1 MNSSA
6 DTTTQTPI
14 DSARAGSARADSAK
28 ANAVED
34 ANGVIVTKN
43 LSRAYGDKTVL
54 RDVNLSIRDSEIFGL
69 LGPDGAGKTTL
80 MQVMAAILDPTE
92 GSCTVMGHDSVKDA
106 YWVNSHIGYMFQ
118 GFALYDKLSIEENMK
133 FSADIR
139 GLSKDLFL
147 ARQERLLKMAG
158 LYKFLSRPA
167 GNLSGGMRKK
177 LSLCTNLIHEP
188 RLLLLDELSLGVDP
202 ASRKELWDMLHE
214 SRDDG
219 VSIVVSTPYMDEAEH
234 CDRLAFLHEG
244 QVLAVDT
251 PDNLHKRCT
260 GHVYELSTDDRGAA
274 HNALVA
280 HKDTLS
286 IRHMAKSVHFQ
297 LHTVNHIAPDLEA
310 TLKQNNGAIEAV
322 ESSLDDAYTML
333 SGGEKSTAY
342 AEKPPK
348 IHLPERL
355 PEGGR
360 IHTEEMTIRFGDF
373 VANDHVSLEIRP
385 GEVFG
390 FLGANGAGKTTFIRA
405 LCGLQTITEGNAW
418 IGGISVRDEHRKL
431 RNHIGY
437 MSQRF
442 SLYPDLTV
450 AENLAFFGGIYG
462 LSRSD
467 RKKAIDWAMSV
478 TDLGAVVNDLVADM
492 SGALNQRLA
501 LACAIMHEPAVVF
514 LDEPTSGVSPAA
526 RYKFWQLIQT
536 LAEVGTT
543 IFVTTHYME
552 EANYCHRLG
561 MMHQGRLIGVGQADQ
576 LIQDLPAEYKAKNI
590 EDMFLSY
597 IKIEDKRLEAL
608 DQSGLKDQRVV

>member
-1 MNSSA
+1 MNSLA
-6 DTTTQTPI
+6 DNKTQA
-14 DSARAGSARADSAK
+14 SGSTA
-28 ANAVED
+28 EQTE
-34 ANGVIVTKN
+34 GVIVIKN
-43 LSRAYGDKTVL
+43 LSRAYGNKTVL
-54 RDVNLSIRDSEIFGL
+54 RNVNLAIQDSEIFGL

-80 MQVMAAILDPTE
+80 MQVMAAILDPTD
-92 GSCTVMGHDSVKDA
+92 GTCTVMGHDSVKEA
-106 YWVNSHIGYMFQ
+106 YWINSHIGYMFQ

-139 GLSKDLFL
+139 GLSKELFET
-147 ARQERLLKMAG
+147 RQERLLKMAG
-158 LYKFLSRPA
+158 LSKFLSRPA
-167 GNLSGGMRKK
+167 GKLSGGMRKK

-219 VSIVVSTPYMDEAEH
+219 VTIVISTPYMDEAEH

-244 QVLAVDT
+244 EVLAIDS
-251 PDNLHKRCT
+251 PDSLHRRCT
-260 GHVYELSTDDRGAA
+260 GHVYELSTDDRGTA

-286 IRHMAKSVHFQ
+286 IRHLAEKIHFQ
-297 LHTVNHIAPDLEA
+297 LHTENHIAPDLDA
-310 TLKQNNGAIEAV
+310 ALKQNNGVIEAV

-355 PEGGR
+355 PEGGLIR
-360 IHTEEMTIRFGDF
+360 TEGLTVRFGDF
-373 VANDHVSLEIRP
+373 VANDEVSLEIRP

-418 IGGISVRDEHRKL
+418 IGGVSVRDEPRKL
-431 RNHIGY
+431 RDHIGY

-450 AENLAFFGGIYG
+450 DENLAFFGGIYG

-467 RKKAIDWAMSV
+467 RKKAIDWAVGV
-478 TDLGAVVNDLVADM
+478 TDLGDVKSNLVADM

-501 LACAIMHEPAVVF
+501 LACAILHEPAVVF

-576 LIQDLPAEYKAKNI
+576 LISELPPEYEAKTI
-590 EDMFLSY
+590 EDMFLAY
-597 IKIEDKRLEAL
+597 IKIEDQRLENID
-608 DQSGLKDQRVV
+608 DQDSDAERASL

>member
-1 MNSSA
+1 MSPS
-6 DTTTQTPI
+6 TESTTQT
-14 DSARAGSARADSAK
+14 ADQPGQYP
-28 ANAVED
+28 D
-34 ANGVIVTKN
+34 GVIITKN
-43 LSRAYGDKTVL
+43 LSRAYGDKMVL
-54 RDVNLSIRDSEIFGL
+54 RDVNLSIRESEIFGL

-92 GSCTVMGHDSVKDA
+92 GSCTIMDHDSVKDA

-139 GLSKDLFL
+139 GLSQDLFL

-158 LYKFLSRPA
+158 LYTFLSRPA

-244 QVLAVDT
+244 EVLAIDT
-251 PDNLHKRCT
+251 PSNLHSRCT

-286 IRHMAKSVHFQ
+286 IRHLAEHVHFQ
-297 LHTVNHIAPDLEA
+297 LHTENYIAPELEA
-310 TLKQNNGAIEAV
+310 TLKQNKGVIEAV

-333 SGGEKSTAY
+333 SGGEKSSAY
-342 AEKPPK
+342 AERPPK

-355 PEGGR
+355 PEGGLIR
-360 IHTEEMTIRFGDF
+360 TEGMTIRFGDF
-373 VANDHVSLEIRP
+373 VANDHVTLEIRP

-405 LCGLQTITEGNAW
+405 LCGLQSITEGNAW

-450 AENLAFFGGIYG
+450 AENLSFFGGVYG

-467 RKKAIDWAMSV
+467 KKKAIDWAVGV
-478 TDLGAVVNDLVADM
+478 TDLGDVKNNLVADM

-561 MMHQGRLIGVGQADQ
+561 MMHQGRLIGVGKAGQ
-576 LIQDLPAEYKAKNI
+576 LIQELPQEYEAKNI
-590 EDMFLSY
+590 EDMFLAY
-597 IKIEDKRLEAL
+597 IKIEDQRIDDE
-608 DQSGLKDQRVV
+608 RVV

>member
-1 MNSSA
+1 MNSSVDINPRA
-6 DTTTQTPI
+6 SGTLSEDT
-14 DSARAGSARADSAK
+14 R
-28 ANAVED
+28 
-34 ANGVIVTKN
+34 GVIVTKD
-43 LSRAYGDKTVL
+43 LCRAYGDKVVL
-54 RDVNLSIRDSEIFGL
+54 RNVNLSIRDSEIFGL

-92 GSCTVMGHDSVKDA
+92 GTCTVMNHDSVKDA
-106 YWVNSHIGYMFQ
+106 YWINSHIGYMFQ

-139 GLSKDLFL
+139 GLPKDLFES
-147 ARQERLLKMAG
+147 RQERLLKMAG

-219 VSIVVSTPYMDEAEH
+219 VTVVISTPYMDEAEH

-244 QVLAVDT
+244 EVIAVDS
-251 PDNLHKRCT
+251 PSNLHTRCA

-280 HKDTLS
+280 HKDALS
-286 IRHMAKSVHFQ
+286 IRHLAESVHFQ
-297 LHTVNHIAPDLEA
+297 LLTENFIAADLEA
-310 TLKQNNGAIEAV
+310 ELKKNNGVIKAMEP
-322 ESSLDDAYTML
+322 SLDDAYTML

-342 AEKPPK
+342 AERPPK

-360 IHTEEMTIRFGDF
+360 ILTEGLTIRFGDF
-373 VANDHVSLEIRP
+373 VANDHVSLDIPP

-390 FLGANGAGKTTFIRA
+390 FLGANGAGKTTFIRT
-405 LCGLQTITEGNAW
+405 LCGLQPITEGNAW
-418 IGGISVRDEHRKL
+418 IGGVSVRDEHRRL
-431 RNHIGY
+431 SDHIGY

-442 SLYPDLTV
+442 SLHPDLTV
-450 AENLAFFGGIYG
+450 AENLSFFGGIYG

-467 RKKAIDWAMSV
+467 RKKAIEWAVSV
-478 TDLGAVVNDLVADM
+478 TDLGDVKDNLVADM
-492 SGALNQRLA
+492 SGALSQRLA

-576 LIQDLPAEYKAKNI
+576 LISDLPPEIEAETI
-590 EDMFLSY
+590 EDMFLAY
-597 IKIEDKRLEAL
+597 IKIEDARLEAE
-608 DQSGLKDQRVV
+608 QAS

>member
-1 MNSSA
+1 MTSA
-6 DTTTQTPI
+6 NP
-14 DSARAGSARADSAK
+14 SLPSPAASGSESG
-28 ANAVED
+28 
-34 ANGVIVTKN
+34 GVIVTNN
-43 LSRAYGDKTVL
+43 LGRSYGDKKVL
-54 RDVNLSIRDSEIFGL
+54 KNVNLTIRESEIFGL
-69 LGPDGAGKTTL
+69 LGPDGAGKTTF
-80 MQVMAAILDPTE
+80 MQLMAAILDPTE

-106 YWVNSHIGYMFQ
+106 YWINSHIGYMFQ
-118 GFALYDKLSIEENMK
+118 GFTLYDKLSITENMK
-133 FSADIR
+133 FSAEIR
-139 GLSKDLFL
+139 AIPKDVFEE
-147 ARQERLLKMAG
+147 RQERLLKMAG
-158 LYKFLSRPA
+158 LYKFLTRAA

-219 VSIVVSTPYMDEAEH
+219 VSVVISTPYMDEAEH

-244 QVLAVDT
+244 EVIAVDS
-251 PDNLHKRCT
+251 PESLHRRCA
-260 GHVYELSTDDRGAA
+260 GRVYELTTDDRGAA
-274 HNALVA
+274 HNALVQ
-280 HKDTLS
+280 HQDTLS
-286 IRHMAKSVHFQ
+286 IRHMANSVHFQ
-297 LHTVNHIAPDLEA
+297 LLTENRIAPDLEVE
-310 TLKQNNGAIEAV
+310 LKKHNGVIEAV
-322 ESSLDDAYTML
+322 EPSLDDAYTML

-342 AEKPPK
+342 AQRPPK

-360 IHTEEMTIRFGDF
+360 IRTDGLTIRFGDF
-373 VANDHVSLEIRP
+373 IANDHVTLDIRA

-390 FLGANGAGKTTFIRA
+390 FLGANGAGKTTFIRT
-405 LCGLQTITEGNAW
+405 LCGLQSITEGDAW
-418 IGGISVRDEHRKL
+418 IGGVSIRSEHRRL
-431 RNHIGY
+431 RDHIGY

-450 AENLAFFGGIYG
+450 AENLAFFGGVYG

-467 RKKAIDWAMSV
+467 RKKAIDWAVGV
-478 TDLGAVVNDLVADM
+478 TDLGGVEDNLVADM
-492 SGALNQRLA
+492 SGAINQRLA

-561 MMHQGRLIGVGQADQ
+561 MMHQGRLIGVGQADE
-576 LIQDLPAEYKAKNI
+576 LIRDLPEEFAAETI
-590 EDMFLSY
+590 EDMFLAY
-597 IKIEDKRLEAL
+597 TQLEDRRLEAERAG
-608 DQSGLKDQRVV
+608 Q

>member
-1 MNSSA
+1 MTSA
-6 DTTTQTPI
+6 NPSLPSTAA
-14 DSARAGSARADSAK
+14 SGSESG
-28 ANAVED
+28 
-34 ANGVIVTKN
+34 GVIVTNN
-43 LSRAYGDKTVL
+43 LGRSYGDKKVL
-54 RDVNLSIRDSEIFGL
+54 KNVNLTIRESEIFGL
-69 LGPDGAGKTTL
+69 LGPDGAGKTTF
-80 MQVMAAILDPTE
+80 MQLMAAILDPTE

-106 YWVNSHIGYMFQ
+106 YWINSHIGYMFQ
-118 GFALYDKLSIEENMK
+118 GFTLYDKLSITENMK
-133 FSADIR
+133 FSAEIR
-139 GLSKDLFL
+139 AIPKDVFEE
-147 ARQERLLKMAG
+147 RQERLLKMAG
-158 LYKFLSRPA
+158 LYKFLTRAA

-219 VSIVVSTPYMDEAEH
+219 VSVVISTPYMDEAEH

-244 QVLAVDT
+244 EVIAVDS
-251 PDNLHKRCT
+251 PESLHRRCA
-260 GHVYELSTDDRGAA
+260 GRVYELTTDDRGAA
-274 HNALVA
+274 HNALVQ
-280 HKDTLS
+280 HQDTLS
-286 IRHMAKSVHFQ
+286 IRHMANSVHFQ
-297 LHTVNHIAPDLEA
+297 LLTENRIAPDLEVE
-310 TLKQNNGAIEAV
+310 LKKHNGVIEAV
-322 ESSLDDAYTML
+322 EPSLDDAYTML

-342 AEKPPK
+342 AQRPPK

-360 IHTEEMTIRFGDF
+360 IRTDGLTIRFGDF
-373 VANDHVSLEIRP
+373 IANDHVTLDIRA

-390 FLGANGAGKTTFIRA
+390 FLGANGAGKTTFIRT
-405 LCGLQTITEGNAW
+405 LCGLQSITEGDAW
-418 IGGISVRDEHRKL
+418 IGGVSIRSEHRRL
-431 RNHIGY
+431 RDHIGY

-450 AENLAFFGGIYG
+450 AENLAFFGGVYG

-467 RKKAIDWAMSV
+467 RKKAIDWAVGV
-478 TDLGAVVNDLVADM
+478 TDLGGVEDNLVADM
-492 SGALNQRLA
+492 SGAINQRLA

-561 MMHQGRLIGVGQADQ
+561 MMHQGRLIGVGQADE
-576 LIQDLPAEYKAKNI
+576 LIRDLPDEFAAETI
-590 EDMFLSY
+590 EDMFLAY
-597 IKIEDKRLEAL
+597 TQLEDRRLEAERAG
-608 DQSGLKDQRVV
+608 Q

>member
-1 MNSSA
+1 MTSA
-6 DTTTQTPI
+6 NPSLPSTE
-14 DSARAGSARADSAK
+14 AGSSEAG
-28 ANAVED
+28 
-34 ANGVIVTKN
+34 GVIVTDN
-43 LSRAYGDKTVL
+43 LGRSYGDKKVL
-54 RDVNLSIRDSEIFGL
+54 KNVNLTIRESEIFGL
-69 LGPDGAGKTTL
+69 LGPDGAGKTTF
-80 MQVMAAILDPTE
+80 MQLMAAILDPTE

-106 YWVNSHIGYMFQ
+106 YWINSHIGYMFQ
-118 GFALYDKLSIEENMK
+118 GFTLYDKLSITENMK
-133 FSADIR
+133 FSAEIR
-139 GLSKDLFL
+139 AIPKDVFEE
-147 ARQERLLKMAG
+147 RQERLLKMAG
-158 LYKFLSRPA
+158 LYKFLTRAA

-219 VSIVVSTPYMDEAEH
+219 VSVVISTPYMDEAEH

-244 QVLAVDT
+244 EVIAVDS
-251 PDNLHKRCT
+251 PESLHRRCA
-260 GHVYELSTDDRGAA
+260 GRVYELTTDDRGAA
-274 HNALVA
+274 HNALVQ
-280 HKDTLS
+280 HQDTLS
-286 IRHMAKSVHFQ
+286 IRHMANSVHFQ
-297 LHTVNHIAPDLEA
+297 LLTENRIAPDLEVE
-310 TLKQNNGAIEAV
+310 LKKHNGVIEAV
-322 ESSLDDAYTML
+322 EPSLDDAYTML

-342 AEKPPK
+342 AQRPPK

-360 IHTEEMTIRFGDF
+360 IRTDGLTIRFGDF
-373 VANDHVSLEIRP
+373 IANDHVTLDIRA

-390 FLGANGAGKTTFIRA
+390 FLGANGAGKTTFIRT
-405 LCGLQTITEGNAW
+405 LCGLQSITEGDAW
-418 IGGISVRDEHRKL
+418 IGGVSIRSEHRRL
-431 RNHIGY
+431 RDHIGY

-450 AENLAFFGGIYG
+450 AENLAFFGGVYG

-467 RKKAIDWAMSV
+467 RKKAIDWAVGV
-478 TDLGAVVNDLVADM
+478 TDLGGVEDNLVADM
-492 SGALNQRLA
+492 SGAINQRLA

-561 MMHQGRLIGVGQADQ
+561 MMHQGRLIGVGQADE
-576 LIQDLPAEYKAKNI
+576 LIRDLPEEFAAETI
-590 EDMFLSY
+590 EDMFLAY
-597 IKIEDKRLEAL
+597 TQLEDRRLEAERAG
-608 DQSGLKDQRVV
+608 Q

>member
-1 MNSSA
+1 MNSSVA
-6 DTTTQTPI
+6 SQTQT
-14 DSARAGSARADSAK
+14 SAHTTEESK
-28 ANAVED
+28 
-34 ANGVIVTKN
+34 GVIVTKN

-54 RDVNLSIRDSEIFGL
+54 RNVNLTIRDSEIFGL

-92 GSCTVMGHDSVKDA
+92 GTCTVMGHDSVKEA
-106 YWVNSHIGYMFQ
+106 YWINSHIGYMFQ
-118 GFALYDKLSIEENMK
+118 GFALYDKLSIEENME

-139 GLSKDLFL
+139 GLSKDLL
-147 ARQERLLKMAG
+147 KSRQERLLKMAG
-158 LYKFLSRPA
+158 LSQFLSRPA

-219 VSIVVSTPYMDEAEH
+219 VTIVISTPYMDEAEH

-244 QVLAVDT
+244 EVLAVDS
-251 PDNLHKRCT
+251 PDNLHRRCT
-260 GHVYELSTDDRGAA
+260 GHVYELSTDDRGTA

-286 IRHMAKSVHFQ
+286 IRHLADKIHFQ
-297 LHTVNHIAPDLEA
+297 LHTENHIAPDLDA
-310 TLKQNNGAIEAV
+310 ALRQNNGVIDAV

-355 PEGGR
+355 PEGGLIR
-360 IHTEEMTIRFGDF
+360 AEGLTVRFGDF
-373 VANDHVSLEIRP
+373 VANDEVSLEIRP

-418 IGGISVRDEHRKL
+418 IGGVSVRDDHRKL

-450 AENLAFFGGIYG
+450 DENLAFFGGIYG

-467 RKKAIDWAMSV
+467 RKKAIDWAVGV
-478 TDLGAVVNDLVADM
+478 TDLGDVKNNLVADM

-501 LACAIMHEPAVVF
+501 LACAILHEPAVVF

-576 LIQDLPAEYKAKNI
+576 LINELPPEYEAKTI
-590 EDMFLSY
+590 EDMFLAY
-597 IKIEDKRLEAL
+597 IKIEDQRLEKIENQGSDAE
-608 DQSGLKDQRVV
+608 RVSL

>member
-1 MNSSA
+1 MTSA
-6 DTTTQTPI
+6 NPSLPSTAA
-14 DSARAGSARADSAK
+14 SGSESG
-28 ANAVED
+28 
-34 ANGVIVTKN
+34 GVIVTNN
-43 LSRAYGDKTVL
+43 LGRSYGDKKVL
-54 RDVNLSIRDSEIFGL
+54 KNVNLTIRESEIFGL
-69 LGPDGAGKTTL
+69 LGPDGAGKTTF
-80 MQVMAAILDPTE
+80 MQLMAAILDPTE

-106 YWVNSHIGYMFQ
+106 YWINSHIGYMFQ
-118 GFALYDKLSIEENMK
+118 GFTLYDKLSITENMK
-133 FSADIR
+133 FSAEIR
-139 GLSKDLFL
+139 AIPKDVFEE
-147 ARQERLLKMAG
+147 RQERLLKMAG
-158 LYKFLSRPA
+158 LYKFLTRAA

-219 VSIVVSTPYMDEAEH
+219 VSVVISTPYMDEAEH

-244 QVLAVDT
+244 EVIAVDS
-251 PDNLHKRCT
+251 PESLHRRCA
-260 GHVYELSTDDRGAA
+260 GRVYELTTDDRGAA
-274 HNALVA
+274 HNALVQ
-280 HKDTLS
+280 HQDTLS
-286 IRHMAKSVHFQ
+286 IRHMANSVHFQ
-297 LHTVNHIAPDLEA
+297 LLTENRIAPDLEVE
-310 TLKQNNGAIEAV
+310 LKKHNGVIEAV
-322 ESSLDDAYTML
+322 EPSLDDAYTML

-342 AEKPPK
+342 AQRPPK

-360 IHTEEMTIRFGDF
+360 IRTDGLTIRFGDF
-373 VANDHVSLEIRP
+373 IANDHVTLDIRA

-390 FLGANGAGKTTFIRA
+390 FLGANGAGKTTFIRT
-405 LCGLQTITEGNAW
+405 LCGLQSITEGDAW
-418 IGGISVRDEHRKL
+418 IGGVSIRSEHRRL
-431 RNHIGY
+431 RDHIGY

-450 AENLAFFGGIYG
+450 AENLAFFGGVYG

-467 RKKAIDWAMSV
+467 RKKAIDWAVGV
-478 TDLGAVVNDLVADM
+478 TDLGGVEDNLVADM
-492 SGALNQRLA
+492 SGAINQRLA

-561 MMHQGRLIGVGQADQ
+561 MMHQGRLIGVGQADE
-576 LIQDLPAEYKAKNI
+576 LIRDLPEEFAAETI
-590 EDMFLSY
+590 EDMFLAY
-597 IKIEDKRLEAL
+597 TQLEDRRLEAERAG
-608 DQSGLKDQRVV
+608 Q